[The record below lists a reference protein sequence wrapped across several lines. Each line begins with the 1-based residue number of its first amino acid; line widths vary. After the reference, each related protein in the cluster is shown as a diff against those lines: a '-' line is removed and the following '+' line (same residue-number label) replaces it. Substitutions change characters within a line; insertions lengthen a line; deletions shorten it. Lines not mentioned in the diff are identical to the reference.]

1 MNLKGMTGHIYK
13 KINALFENA
22 PFQSDTNSTHPS
34 QLKDLILESTKKL
47 KGNFLE
53 SESGMFLSLLDPDI
67 RGREKTKRC

>member
-34 QLKDLILESTKKL
+34 QLKDLILESTKK
-47 KGNFLE
+47 
-53 SESGMFLSLLDPDI
+53 
-67 RGREKTKRC
+67 